1 MLNTIRADVYAGS
14 RSLQAHHVRLGG
26 VMNKK
31 VIIGIIVLTLTT
43 LGMVFQEAEDSED
56 YPYLI
61 SLGDVSFSPI
71 PGTIDVKRPGHFII
85 QFYEIPYFEQMEGFA
100 DLGIEIQRYIG
111 GNAYIARFDRSWK
124 AEELAVA
131 GRGDVRVVIKIT
143 SNMRLHSSFIYS
155 PRLQKAKQKNEAI
168 TIDVRFHPDV
178 PYDRALEVMQGCA
191 IECNPDRYMASNR
204 LIAEASWPSIQQL
217 INADEVDLI
226 EPALLYYKL
235 LNRSATKRMRVDQ
248 VLRRAEYHE
257 PDGTGVLCGI
267 TDEWTVDPTHVEFG
281 DRVTIL
287 HDTSYVETPTDWADL
302 NHATSVAGNLAAGGI
317 IKPKC
322 RGPAPSAQI
331 LSMIIAYDPVN
342 ELKYAARNLGMKISS
357 NSWGYDADTDI
368 LPPHRLPSVGAQK
381 AEALQSKFGYYP
393 NFNFATDQMINKT
406 DVLIFYAAGNEA
418 YSIVLLP
425 LPDEMNNIRAPD
437 KWHRTYPRFDT
448 MLVNASA
455 KNVLAIGA
463 THKDDVI
470 CAFSSQGPGFNGRL
484 GPHLVGPGFDMLTLA
499 SGDTYA
505 HGSGTSGSCP
515 MVAGVAALLI
525 DQYRKIHQTDPSAEL
540 IKAVLI
546 NSARDL
552 GPEGPDYTYGYGMVD
567 AQLGARTISGQE
579 DVNETDKV
587 KSRFIE
593 DRIKHKQEHIYAF
606 EVPQDKDQ
614 LRVTLVWH
622 DKPGRKLVN
631 NLDLW
636 AQYGNEKKILPLT
649 LNPNDPRGPAVN
661 KRTKRD
667 TSEHIF
673 IDTPKAGEWTIGV
686 KGKKIPK
693 GRQDY
698 ALVISASEGNDPPVK
713 MTNGDFTI
721 HKVVPSQGD
730 VNTPVYSFNIG
741 DPIYLHAL
749 LNVTDNASYEAGYYG
764 TITVRF
770 ELWDESDTLVYVCS
784 NSMHNIAPSTPGE
797 YRDLLWREEEI
808 PEGIQTGTF
817 RVKTIVTMHNGITKV
832 APEELTISL
841 Q

>member
-1 MLNTIRADVYAGS
+1 
-14 RSLQAHHVRLGG
+14 
-26 VMNKK
+26 MNKK
-31 VIIGIIVLTLTT
+31 IIIGIVLIITT
-43 LGMVFQEAEDSED
+43 LGMVSVQADKEDFLF
-56 YPYLI
+56 LI
-61 SLGDVSFSPI
+61 SLGNVSFSPDA
-71 PGTIDVKRPGHFII
+71 GQIDVKQPGHFII
-85 QFYEIPYFEQMEGFA
+85 QFYETPSFEQMEEFG
-100 DLGIEIQRYIG
+100 DLGIEIQRYVG
-111 GNAYIARFDRSWK
+111 GNAYIARFDRSKK
-124 AEELAVA
+124 AAGLAVA
-131 GRGDVRVVIKIT
+131 ERDDIRAVVKIT
-143 SNMRLHSSFIYS
+143 SNMRLHSSFKYS
-155 PRLQKAKQKNEAI
+155 PKLHKAKKKNDVI
-168 TIDVRFHPDV
+168 TIDARFHPDV
-178 PYDRALEVMQGCA
+178 PYGRALDVMHGCG
-191 IECNPDRYMASNR
+191 IDCNPGGYMASNR
-204 LIAEASWPSIQQL
+204 LIAEASWRSIQQL
-217 INADEVDLI
+217 VNADEVDLI
-226 EPALLYYKL
+226 EPALLHYKL
-235 LNRSATKRMRVDQ
+235 LNRSATKRMRVNQ
-248 VLRRAEYHE
+248 VLWRAEYHK

-267 TDEWTVDPTHVEFG
+267 TDAWTVDPIHVEFG
-281 DRVTIL
+281 GRVTVL

-317 IKPKC
+317 SNPSC

-331 LSMIIAYDPVN
+331 LSMIIPYDPVN

-357 NSWGYDADTDI
+357 NSWGYDADTEI
-368 LPPHRLPSVGAQK
+368 FPPHRLQSVDSQT
-381 AEALQSKFGYYP
+381 AEALKSRFGYYP

-406 DVLIFYAAGNEA
+406 DVLVFYAAANDA
-418 YSIVLLP
+418 YSVVLLP

-470 CAFSSQGPGFNGRL
+470 CAFSSQGPGYDGRI

-515 MVAGVAALLI
+515 MVAGVAALLV
-525 DQYRKIHQTDPSAEL
+525 DQYRKIHQTDPRAEL
-540 IKAVLI
+540 IKAILI

-552 GPEGPDYTYGYGMVD
+552 GLAGPDYTYGYGMVD

-579 DVNETDKV
+579 DVKETEKV

-593 DRIKHKQEHIYAF
+593 DSIKHKQEHLYAF
-606 EVPQDKDQ
+606 EVPKNKSQ

-636 AQYGNEKKILPLT
+636 VRYGDGKKILPLT
-649 LNPNDPRGPAVN
+649 LNPNNPTAPAEN
-661 KRTKRD
+661 KRNKRD

-673 IDTPKAGEWTIGV
+673 IDKPEAGEWTIGV
-686 KGKKIPK
+686 IGKKIPK

-698 ALVISASEGNDPPVK
+698 VLVISASKGNDPPVK
-713 MTNGDFTI
+713 KANGDFSI
-721 HKVVPSQGD
+721 HSVVPSKGD

-741 DPIYLHAL
+741 DPFYLHAL
-749 LNVTDNASYEAGYYG
+749 LDVKDNASYDDGYYG
-764 TITVRF
+764 TVTVRF
-770 ELWDESDTLVYVCS
+770 ELRDESGRLVYVLS
-784 NSMHNIAPSTPGE
+784 SSIHNIAPGQ
-797 YRDLLWREEEI
+797 YRDLVWREEEI

-817 RVKTIVTMHNGITKV
+817 QVKTIVTMHNGITKV
-832 APEELTISL
+832 APEELQITL